1 MWLLKVGPFV
11 PDSERWLQQPFTGL
25 EKEQA
30 GAVLKALKKLTAM
43 PWSQVYRDAGL
54 KWEAISSRKGPH
66 GQRLYTF
73 RSTQGFRDVA
83 CREGPWLRVLSLH
96 PDHDS
101 AYRL

>member
-1 MWLLKVGPFV
+1 M
-11 PDSERWLQQPFTGL
+11 
-25 EKEQA
+25 
-30 GAVLKALKKLTAM
+30 LKALKKLTAM
-43 PWSQVYRDAGL
+43 KWSQVYRDFGL
-54 KWEAISSRKGPH
+54 KWEAISSRKGMH

-73 RSTQGFRDVA
+73 RITQGFRGVA